1 MSAQDVNLPAPVTA
15 EEGAAKLESHAP
27 VPVAPTSPSDSR
39 DSPDNVPPLKE
50 DDAMS
55 DAGDSTCAATLWSP
69 LARAPLLGVPAP
81 ACLTPVPSAPTASE
95 VFPRPP
101 CPPITATHQAI
112 PEFPLQEQKG
122 QGQGREA
129 LQDHARAAE
138 RADEVV

>member
-55 DAGDSTCAATLWSP
+55 V
-69 LARAPLLGVPAP
+69 ARP
-81 ACLTPVPSAPTASE
+81 
-95 VFPRPP
+95 
-101 CPPITATHQAI
+101 
-112 PEFPLQEQKG
+112 
-122 QGQGREA
+122 GRRGR
-129 LQDHARAAE
+129 ARAAG
-138 RADEVV
+138 AAACAMA